1 MQAGSEGELCPQPDS
16 IGSSGSTSTLA
27 SSVIEV
33 ESGRDELALCQDDDD
48 DLSPLP
54 PPPTLSITEEIMQ
67 FINQSRARE
76 GMAELSTEMVHRACQ
91 CCSMLYIFLYYYCF
105 IYIYITSSGC
115 EISTTFFFFFFHSAS
130 QLQNLWKSSLWRYNS
145 LMNPSRW

>member
-1 MQAGSEGELCPQPDS
+1 MQSGSEGELCPQADS

-33 ESGRDELALCQDDDD
+33 ESGRDDLALCQDDD

-76 GMAELSTEMVHRACQ
+76 GMAELSSEMVHRVL
-91 CCSMLYIFLYYYCF
+91 LYFFLFY
-105 IYIYITSSGC
+105 
-115 EISTTFFFFFFHSAS
+115 
-130 QLQNLWKSSLWRYNS
+130 L
-145 LMNPSRW
+145 